1 MKLVDYRV
9 TEFMQLLASDAPA
22 PGGGSAAALAGATGA
37 SLAAMVAALTL
48 GKEKYHEYEAQT
60 VALQNKGNE
69 LQVRFLEL
77 IDADTEAFNDVSAA
91 YKLPKQTEAEKKQR
105 REAIELSLKKATQ
118 TPFAMMKTALECLQV
133 VATAVGKTNASA
145 ASDLGVAAYSLR
157 AAAEGAWLN
166 VLINLGG
173 IKDEAFVTQYQDAG
187 AKLLA
192 EVDKLAATISRQ
204 ILDSL

>member
-1 MKLVDYRV
+1 MKLVDYKV
-9 TEFMQLLASDAPA
+9 TDFMQLLASEEPA

-60 VALQNKGNE
+60 VTMQYNGNKLQA
-69 LQVRFLEL
+69 RFLEL
-77 IDADTEAFNDVSAA
+77 IDADTTAFNAVSAA
-91 YKLPKQTEAEKKQR
+91 FKLPKQTAEEKAIRQERIQEA
-105 REAIELSLKKATQ
+105 LKKATQ
-118 TPFAMMKTALECLQV
+118 TPFAMMEAALECLRV

-157 AAAEGAWLN
+157 AATEGAWLN

-173 IKDEAFVTQYQDAG
+173 IKDEAFVTQYKEDG
-187 AKLLA
+187 NKLLT
-192 EVDKLAATISRQ
+192 EVDALANAISRQ